1 MTARE
6 TALKILD
13 QVERGEALSDALL
26 ARSLL
31 RQSGLSPAD
40 LGLVRQLVSGVM
52 RNRSRL
58 DWILDC
64 SLQRGIAS
72 LKPLEIN
79 ILRLGL
85 YQIAYLD
92 RVPGFA
98 AVNESVNLVKRFGR
112 KGIIGLT
119 NAVLRDIIR
128 NKRHLSRPDTGNK
141 LKDAAIEY
149 SHPEWLV
156 KRWAT
161 QLGWDEAIRLMEAD
175 NSPAPVVIRVNP
187 LRTSLGEL
195 VKHLSE
201 RGFRPRTLDG
211 LPLALLVE
219 EPSGLVDDETF
230 SRGHFYFQDA
240 GAQSVGLLYRP
251 RPGDLILDLCVAPGG
266 KASQALE
273 LAGNRAELYA
283 VDVSHPK
290 LRRVREN
297 FERLGLASWHLIN
310 GDATTIRFRR
320 LFDLVLADL
329 PCSGLG
335 VLRRRLDLRWRI
347 GEADILR
354 LSELQARILDN
365 AAGMVQ
371 PGGALIYS
379 TCTVTQEENH
389 QQVER
394 FLTRHPGF
402 RLDLA
407 ERQLPLELVENG
419 CLSIWPHRHG
429 WDGSFAA
436 RLVRVQ

>member
-26 ARSLL
+26 ARHL
-31 RQSGLSPAD
+31 RQSDLSPAD

-52 RNRSRL
+52 RSRSRL

-64 SLQRGIAS
+64 SLQKGLGS
-72 LKPLEIN
+72 LKSLEIN

-85 YQIAYLD
+85 YQIACLD

-128 NKRHLSRPDTGNK
+128 SRRHLSRPDTGNK
-141 LKDAAIEY
+141 IKDAAIEY

-156 KRWAT
+156 RRWVSER
-161 QLGWDEAIRLMEAD
+161 GWDDAIRLMSAN
-175 NSPAPVVIRVNP
+175 NSPAPVIIRVNP
-187 LRTSLGEL
+187 LKTSTAEL
-195 VKHLSE
+195 IGRLKE
-201 RGFRPRTLDG
+201 RGFRPRLLDG
-211 LPLALLVE
+211 LPPAVLVE

-240 GAQSVGLLYRP
+240 GAQMVGCLYLP
-251 RPGDLILDLCVAPGG
+251 RPDGAILDLCAAPGG
-266 KASQALE
+266 KAGQVLE
-273 LAGNRAELYA
+273 TAGSRAVLYA
-283 VDVSHPK
+283 VDIGLSK
-290 LRRVREN
+290 LRRIREN
-297 FERLGLASWHLIN
+297 FLRLGLVSWHLIN
-310 GDATTIRFRR
+310 GDAANIKFRCE
-320 LFDLVLADL
+320 FDLVLADL

-335 VLRRRLDLRWRI
+335 VLRRRLDLRWRVR
-347 GEADILR
+347 EADIPR
-354 LSELQARILDN
+354 LSELQSRILDN
-365 AAGMVQ
+365 AAGMVR
-371 PGGALIYS
+371 PGGVLIYS
-379 TCTVTQEENH
+379 TCTITPEENH
-389 QQVER
+389 QQVQR
-394 FLTRHPGF
+394 FLARHPGF
-402 RLDLA
+402 MLDRA
-407 ERQLPLELVENG
+407 ERYLPSETVENG

-436 RLVRVQ
+436 RLVRA